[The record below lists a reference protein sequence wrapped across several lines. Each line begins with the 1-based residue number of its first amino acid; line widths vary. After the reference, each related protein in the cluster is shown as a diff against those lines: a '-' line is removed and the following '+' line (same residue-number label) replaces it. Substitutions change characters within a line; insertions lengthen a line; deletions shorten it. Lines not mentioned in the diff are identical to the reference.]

1 MNELD
6 RRQFLARAA
15 LGGATAVSAGS
26 LGPLAP
32 FAQAGDG
39 TSVAAV
45 KGLDPN
51 FFEGRIVS
59 IDGSA
64 LVVTSNS
71 YLIRR
76 IQVTNGTTI
85 WKLTDT
91 TFEQIAV
98 NDRLYARGIVAEN
111 GDFVAESIWV
121 NIVNLHVQIASIRS
135 GRLLLNHPNGQPLV
149 GHIKPVTVAAYNVG
163 PETRDLSRL
172 YAGLHVQLIGAWHPD
187 TNEIDIARIYAPI

>member
-6 RRQFLARAA
+6 RRQFLTRAA
-15 LGGATAVSAGS
+15 LGSATAVSAAS

-32 FAQAGDG
+32 LAQAGDG
-39 TSVAAV
+39 TSVAQVA
-45 KGLDPN
+45 GLDPN

-64 LVVTSNS
+64 LVVTSDS

-85 WKLTDT
+85 WKFRDT
-91 TFEQIAV
+91 TFDQIAV
-98 NDRLYARGIVAEN
+98 DDRLYARGVAGEN
-111 GDFVAESIWV
+111 GDFVAEAIWV
-121 NIVNLHVQIASIRS
+121 NIVNLHVEIASIRS
-135 GRLLLNHPNGQPLV
+135 GKLLFNHPSGRLV
-149 GHIKPVTVAAYNVG
+149 GHLKPDTVASYNVG

-172 YAGLHVQLIGAWHPD
+172 RPGLHIQVIGAWHPD
-187 TNEIDIARIYAPI
+187 TNEVDVARIYAPI

>member
-15 LGGATAVSAGS
+15 LGGATTVAAGA

-32 FAQAGDG
+32 LAQASDDPSAPH
-39 TSVAAV
+39 T
-45 KGLDPN
+45 GLDPN

-59 IDGSA
+59 IDGST
-64 LVVTSNS
+64 LVVTSDS

-76 IQVTNGTTI
+76 IQAVNGTSI
-85 WKLTDT
+85 WKLRDT
-91 TFEQIAV
+91 TFDQIAV
-98 NDRLYARGIVAEN
+98 NDRLYARGVVAEN

-121 NIVNLHVQIASIRS
+121 NIVNLHVEIASIRS
-135 GRLLLNHPNGQPLV
+135 DRLLFNHRSGRLV
-149 GHIKPVTVAAYNVG
+149 GHLAPDTVAAYNVG

-172 YAGLHVQLIGAWHPD
+172 RLGLHVQVVGAWHPD
-187 TNEIDIARIYAPI
+187 TNEIDISRIYAPI

>member
-6 RRQFLARAA
+6 RRQFLSRAA
-15 LGGATAVSAGS
+15 LGGATAVGAGS
-26 LGPLAP
+26 LGPFVP

-45 KGLDPN
+45 DGLDPN

-59 IDGSA
+59 IDGTA
-64 LVVTSNS
+64 LVVTSDS

-76 IQVTNGTTI
+76 IQATNGTAI
-85 WKLTDT
+85 WKLRDT
-91 TFEQIAV
+91 TFDQIAV
-98 NDRLYARGIVAEN
+98 NDRLYARGVVAEN

-121 NIVNLHVQIASIRS
+121 NIVNLHVEIASIRS
-135 GRLLLNHPNGQPLV
+135 GRLLFNHPSGRLV
-149 GHIKPVTVAAYNVG
+149 GHLVPDTVAAYNVG

-172 YAGLHVQLIGAWHPD
+172 RPGLHVQVIGAWHPD
-187 TNEIDIARIYAPI
+187 TNEVDIARIYAPI

>member
-15 LGGATAVSAGS
+15 LGGATAVGAAS

-32 FAQAGDG
+32 LAQASDG
-39 TSVAAV
+39 ASPAPLD
-45 KGLDPN
+45 GLDPN

-64 LVVTSNS
+64 LVVTSDS

-76 IQVTNGTTI
+76 IQVVNGTSI
-85 WKLTDT
+85 WKLRDT
-91 TFEQIAV
+91 TFDQIAV
-98 NDRLYARGIVAEN
+98 NDRLYARGVIAEN
-111 GDFVAESIWV
+111 GDFVAQSIWV
-121 NIVNLHVQIASIRS
+121 NIVNLHVEIASIRPDRLDFNHPS
-135 GRLLLNHPNGQPLV
+135 GRLI
-149 GHIKPVTVAAYNVG
+149 GHIKPQTVAVYNVG

-172 YAGLHVQLIGAWHPD
+172 RPGLHAQVIGMWHPD
-187 TNEIDIARIYAPI
+187 TNEVDVTRIYAPV